1 MDPDNL
7 DVEDINSESMEE
19 DYDGGETQLE
29 EDQEINDFGKGK
41 VKTLEKKPP
50 RQRKSTSKV
59 WSLFVK
65 LPRGKDGKL
74 HCKCKMCGK
83 TYRCES
89 CYGTGNMR
97 RHMDN
102 CPKIAHYDLEQMF
115 LSKSTG
121 GSMSAVNRK
130 DPQVFR
136 DMVSCAIVCN
146 DLPFQFVEWT
156 WIRRI
161 IEYLS
166 SDVTLVSRNT
176 AKADVMKMFLREKSK
191 IKTML
196 EHAPGRICLTCDLW
210 TSINTDG
217 FLCLTAHFIDRNWVL
232 QKRVLNFCVMY
243 PPHDGVSLSQ
253 KINTWLHEWGIG
265 NKIFSITLDNAS
277 SNKAFVDILKTQM
290 NLHKAL
296 VCDGEFLHIRCCAH
310 ILNLIVQDGLK
321 EIDEVVLKI
330 RESIRY
336 IKGSQV
342 RKQKFVESVNHV
354 GLDSK
359 MGMRQDVPTRWNS
372 TFLMLQSA
380 LYYRRVWCALEMLDS
395 NYKHCPSPTEW
406 EKVEKIATF
415 LQHFYDVTCSFSGS
429 KYPTSNLYFPN
440 VLSTYLLLKKNLESS
455 DVFMKNMATK
465 MYSKYDKYW
474 GDFSVILAIALVL
487 DPRYKMTFVEFAYKK
502 VYGSESVELDN
513 VRNKLFSLFN
523 EYMMHST
530 RSTRR
535 VTSNSLPSGSGSHE
549 SENITTSSMNATISS
564 LDLLE
569 EYESFERYEDTS
581 LLNKKT
587 QLELYLDEPK
597 VEKTMKLDILNF
609 WRGNEVRFPELSMMA
624 RDRSIPF

>member
-29 EDQEINDFGKGK
+29 EDQEINDLGKGK
-41 VKTLEKKPP
+41 VKTLGKKPP
-50 RQRKSTSKV
+50 RQRKSTSK
-59 WSLFVK
+59 
-65 LPRGKDGKL
+65 
-74 HCKCKMCGK
+74 
-83 TYRCES
+83 
-89 CYGTGNMR
+89 
-97 RHMDN
+97 
-102 CPKIAHYDLEQMF
+102 
-115 LSKSTG
+115 
-121 GSMSAVNRK
+121 
-130 DPQVFR
+130 
-136 DMVSCAIVCN
+136 
-146 DLPFQFVEWT
+146 
-156 WIRRI
+156 
-161 IEYLS
+161 
-166 SDVTLVSRNT
+166 
-176 AKADVMKMFLREKSK
+176 
-191 IKTML
+191 
-196 EHAPGRICLTCDLW
+196 
-210 TSINTDG
+210 
-217 FLCLTAHFIDRNWVL
+217 
-232 QKRVLNFCVMY
+232 
-243 PPHDGVSLSQ
+243 
-253 KINTWLHEWGIG
+253 
-265 NKIFSITLDNAS
+265 
-277 SNKAFVDILKTQM
+277 M

-415 LQHFYDVTCSFSGS
+415 LQHFYAVTCSFSGS
-429 KYPTSNLYFPN
+429 KYPISNLYFPN

-569 EYESFERYEDTS
+569 
-581 LLNKKT
+581 T

-609 WRGNEVRFPELSMMA
+609 WRGNEVHFPELSMMA
-624 RDRSIPF
+624 RDVLSIPVSSVASESAFSVGRRVLDQYRSSLKPDIVEAIVCSRDWIHGGERVSETIGVEEVTEDILNLSMEEGRTMESGTSK

>member
-1 MDPDNL
+1 
-7 DVEDINSESMEE
+7 
-19 DYDGGETQLE
+19 
-29 EDQEINDFGKGK
+29 
-41 VKTLEKKPP
+41 
-50 RQRKSTSKV
+50 
-59 WSLFVK
+59 
-65 LPRGKDGKL
+65 
-74 HCKCKMCGK
+74 
-83 TYRCES
+83 
-89 CYGTGNMR
+89 
-97 RHMDN
+97 
-102 CPKIAHYDLEQMF
+102 
-115 LSKSTG
+115 
-121 GSMSAVNRK
+121 
-130 DPQVFR
+130 
-136 DMVSCAIVCN
+136 
-146 DLPFQFVEWT
+146 
-156 WIRRI
+156 
-161 IEYLS
+161 
-166 SDVTLVSRNT
+166 
-176 AKADVMKMFLREKSK
+176 
-191 IKTML
+191 
-196 EHAPGRICLTCDLW
+196 
-210 TSINTDG
+210 
-217 FLCLTAHFIDRNWVL
+217 
-232 QKRVLNFCVMY
+232 
-243 PPHDGVSLSQ
+243 
-253 KINTWLHEWGIG
+253 
-265 NKIFSITLDNAS
+265 
-277 SNKAFVDILKTQM
+277 
-290 NLHKAL
+290 
-296 VCDGEFLHIRCCAH
+296 
-310 ILNLIVQDGLK
+310 
-321 EIDEVVLKI
+321 
-330 RESIRY
+330 
-336 IKGSQV
+336 
-342 RKQKFVESVNHV
+342 
-354 GLDSK
+354 

-415 LQHFYDVTCSFSGS
+415 LQHLYDVTCSFSGS

-502 VYGSESVELDN
+502 VYGSESMELDN

-624 RDRSIPF
+624 RDVLSIPVSSVASESAFSVGG